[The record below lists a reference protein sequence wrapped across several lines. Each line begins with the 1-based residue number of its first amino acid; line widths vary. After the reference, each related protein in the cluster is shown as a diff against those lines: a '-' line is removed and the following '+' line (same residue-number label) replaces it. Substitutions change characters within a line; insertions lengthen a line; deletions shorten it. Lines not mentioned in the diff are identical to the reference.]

1 MAMNTTYLSMNTSAQ
16 SCINSPYITS
26 GVVNFS
32 NTSSAGT
39 MWVQDF
45 VVRGSYTTS
54 GAVVFGSTM
63 SVTGTSSLGVIASAS
78 AASFGAITGTTVTG
92 TAETLTSTLTVGG
105 KLTATS
111 IISAMAGIDAS
122 AGTQSKIFSYQTTAS
137 ATSLNLPD
145 GCFGV
150 YFESVTSARLCF
162 RSGATTYTWIATTGA
177 IL

>member
-16 SCINSPYITS
+16 SNINSPYITS

-63 SVTGTSSLGVIASAS
+63 SVTGTSSLGIIASAS
-78 AASFGAITGTTVTG
+78 AASFGAITGTTG
-92 TAETLTSTLTVGG
+92 TLTSTLTVGA
-105 KLTATS
+105 LATFSATS
-111 IISAMAGIDAS
+111 MRGVADFHTTRTS
-122 AGTQSKIFSYQTTAS
+122 AGLLSYQTTAS
-137 ATSLNLPD
+137 ATSLVLTD
-145 GCFGV
+145 GALGI
-150 YFESVTSARLCF
+150 YFTSVSSCRLCF
-162 RSGATTYTWIATTGA
+162 RSGNTTYTWIATTGA
-177 IL
+177 VL